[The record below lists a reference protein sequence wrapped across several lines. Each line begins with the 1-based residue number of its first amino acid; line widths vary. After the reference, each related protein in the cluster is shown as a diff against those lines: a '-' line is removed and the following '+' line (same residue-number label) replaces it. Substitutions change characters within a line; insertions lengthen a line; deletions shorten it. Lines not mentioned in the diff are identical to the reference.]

1 MLGFVIKFLNKKGK
15 MEGKKEKKK
24 ISILEEKRA
33 KGQNETQQGV
43 TVSRGG

>member
-24 ISILEEKRA
+24 SAFWKKREQ
-33 KGQNETQQGV
+33 KGKMRPSKV
-43 TVSRGG
+43 